1 MFKNDWAI
9 IIIIMLNTTNRPSEY
24 KQITENAWKMSTAG
38 WKPLISMNSPDYN
51 IKLIENCLKP
61 SPEGNLN
68 KRMNCFR
75 KTMIRV
81 YHMN

>member
-1 MFKNDWAI
+1 
-9 IIIIMLNTTNRPSEY
+9 
-24 KQITENAWKMSTAG
+24 MSTAG
-38 WKPLISMNSPDYN
+38 WKTTDKSMNSPDN
-51 IKLIENCLKP
+51 SIKLIENCLKP

>member
-1 MFKNDWAI
+1 
-9 IIIIMLNTTNRPSEY
+9 MLNTTNRPSEY
-24 KQITENAWKMSTAG
+24 KQITECLKNVYSRLKTTD
-38 WKPLISMNSPDYN
+38 KSMNSPDNN

-68 KRMNCFR
+68 KRMNRFR
-75 KTMIRV
+75 KTMIRI